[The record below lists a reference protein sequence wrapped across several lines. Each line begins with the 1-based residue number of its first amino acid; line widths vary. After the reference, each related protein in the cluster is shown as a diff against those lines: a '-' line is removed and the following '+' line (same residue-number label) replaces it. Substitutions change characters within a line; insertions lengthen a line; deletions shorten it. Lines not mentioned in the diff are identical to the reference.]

1 MHAHARARAR
11 THTHTHMQGRAP
23 VLQLDLQ
30 GSRVLRQAVPPAL
43 ILCYLPGTMEH
54 ILAATSRQKV
64 SRGASCARVTALLH
78 AASMLRMH
86 THKGCLYEEV
96 QALTSWM

>member
-1 MHAHARARAR
+1 
-11 THTHTHMQGRAP
+11 MQGRAP

-30 GSRVLRQAVPPAL
+30 GSRVLRQAVPEAL

-64 SRGASCARVTALLH
+64 GRGASCARVTALLYT
-78 AASMLRMH
+78 AIMLRMNIR
-86 THKGCLYEEV
+86 KGSLYDEV
-96 QALTSWM
+96 QGTHARTHVRTLTRTHAVVYE

>member
-1 MHAHARARAR
+1 
-11 THTHTHMQGRAP
+11 MQGRAP

-30 GSRVLRQAVPPAL
+30 GSRVLRQAVPEAL

-64 SRGASCARVTALLH
+64 SRGASCARVTALLYK
-78 AASMLRMH
+78 AMMLRMH
-86 THKGCLYEEV
+86 TRKGLRKHVRTHAHSLTRTHAVVYE
-96 QALTSWM
+96 